1 MLCKNE
7 HKYLDINDADSQ
19 KIVSVSSQDSQI
31 KPCSLPELV
40 KQAKDV
46 IEKDDKMRL
55 QLSDMWY
62 NDSIINFL
70 LQALC
75 KNKVVNV
82 VSTFVWP
89 ALI

>member
-7 HKYLDINDADSQ
+7 HKYLDLNDADSQ

-46 IEKDDKMRL
+46 IETDDKMRKVYHTTVIT
-55 QLSDMWY
+55 SY
-62 NDSIINFL
+62 FL
-70 LQALC
+70 FVLFNILC
-75 KNKVVNV
+75 YF
-82 VSTFVWP
+82 SQ
-89 ALI
+89 I